1 MMIKITILNKLTL
14 YTLLT
19 LTTWVISSFTPPKQT
34 PVKEQLVEITT
45 RYGKMV
51 VKLYNETPLHRD
63 NFVKL
68 VKEGFYDSLLFHRV
82 IPSFMIQGGDPNSKY
97 APAGKALGDTEVPYT
112 IPAEFN
118 KKLYH
123 KRGALAAARNENPE
137 KVSSG
142 CQFYIVQGRP
152 FKIEELSAYENQV
165 NYNEKRVMFS
175 KMLKSDS
182 INAKFNDFTLR
193 GDKEGLHKYMLS
205 LQTVIDKAYAP
216 NEFKFGPNQI
226 IDYLQMGG
234 APHLDGNYTVFGE
247 VVSGLRVL
255 DSIAA
260 QKTDTLNRPL
270 VDLRMKMKLLK

>member
-1 MMIKITILNKLTL
+1 MIKITILNKLTL